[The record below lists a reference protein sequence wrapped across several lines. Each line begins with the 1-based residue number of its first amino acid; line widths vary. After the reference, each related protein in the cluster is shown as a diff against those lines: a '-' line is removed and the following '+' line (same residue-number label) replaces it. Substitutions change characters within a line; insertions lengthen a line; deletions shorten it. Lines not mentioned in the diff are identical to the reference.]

1 MSFRHQAFAI
11 VWGLASLMRNVV
23 EENINYLAGKRA
35 EETEGARTADAV
47 PNDHSPPHSV
57 LHHAALRLETEE
69 YSLSAPDDEAELM
82 RWHYRLGHASFAKL
96 RQLALHGEI
105 PKKLANICPPKCAV
119 YFWP

>member
-1 MSFRHQAFAI
+1 M
-11 VWGLASLMRNVV
+11 
-23 EENINYLAGKRA
+23 AGKRA
-35 EETEGARTADAV
+35 EETEGARTADTV

-57 LHHAALRLETEE
+57 LHHAALRFDPSSPLEETEE

-96 RQLALHGEI
+96 RQLALHGKI
-105 PKKLANICPPKCAV
+105 PKKLANIRPPKCAV